1 MSGKLK
7 LKGHLKHLARWPLY
21 LSVLLIV
28 LNILVYVINIK
39 AGVVVTMGNVLYLV
53 AAITLLFYHR
63 PLMFNDLI
71 AFASQYEFLEKKV
84 LEELALPYAVMDMQ
98 GRMIWCNKVF
108 AQLTGKDQFYRKN
121 INTIFPDITPDK
133 LPVPEEKAHGQEH
146 QEVQQALHQ
155 HLPVSQLR
163 EPHQRIQNGDA
174 PHPVAAEQDD
184 EQRYEV
190 GDAQQHQ
197 HPPTDPF
204 FQKQIDDGGTA
215 NDGQE
220 QEQGGRDDTQQPGR
234 EEQR

>member
-1 MSGKLK
+1 MKNIIKYGL
-7 LKGHLKHLARWPLY
+7 
-21 LSVLLIV
+21 LS
-28 LNILVYVINIK
+28 
-39 AGVVVTMGNVLYLV
+39 LV
-53 AAITLLFYHR
+53 AA
-63 PLMFNDLI
+63 
-71 AFASQYEFLEKKV
+71 ASVSCESFLNEKV
-84 LEELALPYAVMDMQ
+84 VSGVSYDYLETKTGIETAVNGVYSTMQCPQQHLP
-98 GRMIWCNKVF
+98 W
-108 AQLTGKDQFYRKN
+108 
-121 INTIFPDITPDK
+121 

-220 QEQGGRDDTQQPGR
+220 QHSYVNYHIQETLMSNQQNHVH
-234 EEQR
+234 EEMVI

>member
-1 MSGKLK
+1 MS
-7 LKGHLKHLARWPLY
+7 
-21 LSVLLIV
+21 
-28 LNILVYVINIK
+28 NI
-39 AGVVVTMGNVLYLV
+39 
-53 AAITLLFYHR
+53 
-63 PLMFNDLI
+63 P
-71 AFASQYEFLEKKV
+71 
-84 LEELALPYAVMDMQ
+84 
-98 GRMIWCNKVF
+98 RMVRYCIPSMKSEMPNAPSSTCH
-108 AQLTGKDQFYRKN
+108 G
-121 INTIFPDITPDK
+121 

-184 EQRYEV
+184 EQRYEI

-204 FQKQIDDGGTA
+204 FQKQVDDGGAA

-220 QEQGGRDDTQQPGR
+220 QEQGTHRHIQKTRRKKQDEYFHEKVVIYQISQNGSG
-234 EEQR
+234 

>member
-1 MSGKLK
+1 MS
-7 LKGHLKHLARWPLY
+7 
-21 LSVLLIV
+21 
-28 LNILVYVINIK
+28 NI
-39 AGVVVTMGNVLYLV
+39 
-53 AAITLLFYHR
+53 
-63 PLMFNDLI
+63 P
-71 AFASQYEFLEKKV
+71 
-84 LEELALPYAVMDMQ
+84 
-98 GRMIWCNKVF
+98 RMVRYCIPSMKSEMPNAPSSTCH
-108 AQLTGKDQFYRKN
+108 G
-121 INTIFPDITPDK
+121 

-220 QEQGGRDDTQQPGR
+220 QHSYVNYHIQETLMSNQQNHVH
-234 EEQR
+234 EEMDNINK

>member
-1 MSGKLK
+1 M
-7 LKGHLKHLARWPLY
+7 AMRPTRWRQNRMMFLP
-21 LSVLLIV
+21 
-28 LNILVYVINIK
+28 
-39 AGVVVTMGNVLYLV
+39 MGFFFRN
-53 AAITLLFYHR
+53 
-63 PLMFNDLI
+63 
-71 AFASQYEFLEKKV
+71 
-84 LEELALPYAVMDMQ
+84 
-98 GRMIWCNKVF
+98 
-108 AQLTGKDQFYRKN
+108 RK
-121 INTIFPDITPDK
+121 PW
-133 LPVPEEKAHGQEH
+133 QEH

-220 QEQGGRDDTQQPGR
+220 QHSYVNYHIQETLMSNQQNHVH
-234 EEQR
+234 EEMVI

>member
-1 MSGKLK
+1 MS
-7 LKGHLKHLARWPLY
+7 
-21 LSVLLIV
+21 
-28 LNILVYVINIK
+28 NI
-39 AGVVVTMGNVLYLV
+39 
-53 AAITLLFYHR
+53 
-63 PLMFNDLI
+63 P
-71 AFASQYEFLEKKV
+71 
-84 LEELALPYAVMDMQ
+84 
-98 GRMIWCNKVF
+98 RMVRYCIPSMKSEMPNAPSSTCH
-108 AQLTGKDQFYRKN
+108 G
-121 INTIFPDITPDK
+121 

-220 QEQGGRDDTQQPGR
+220 QHSYVNYHIQETLMSNQQNHVH
-234 EEQR
+234 EEMVI